1 MRPFLLMLAFLGAF
15 IIAAEPA
22 SARDKFLK
30 SQGQQLHYREAGAY
44 ANSAE
49 KRDIMVG
56 VEVLAKAEQKRLL
69 GGRPDKSIPLEVA
82 ISNNSRFRL
91 YINAISLVDS
101 ARGNHLQIL
110 SLDDVARNVGP
121 SGSGNKKSMRLSILR
136 NNLTDKSL
144 QAKVVLPGE
153 TIQGLV
159 FVPKKKYRPGLEF
172 HLDVQNLKR
181 LVYLDIT
188 VPMGQ

>member
-1 MRPFLLMLAFLGAF
+1 MRPIFLILSLLGAF
-15 IIAAEPA
+15 IIAAGPA

-30 SQGQQLHYREAGAY
+30 SKGQQLHYREANAY
-44 ANSAE
+44 AHSAE

-69 GGRPDKSIPLEVA
+69 GGRPNKSIPLEVA

-91 YINAISLVDS
+91 YINAINLVDP
-101 ARGNHLQIL
+101 ARGNRLQII

-121 SGSGNKKSMRLSILR
+121 SGGGNKKSMQLSILR
-136 NNLTDKSL
+136 NNLIDKGL
-144 QAKVVLPGE
+144 QAQVVLPSE
-153 TIQGLV
+153 TIQGLI
-159 FVPKKKYRPGLEF
+159 FVSKKEYNPDLEL

>member
-1 MRPFLLMLAFLGAF
+1 MRSLFLILSLLGAF
-15 IIAAEPA
+15 IIAAGPA

-30 SQGQQLHYREAGAY
+30 SKGQQLHYREAGAY

-49 KRDIMVG
+49 ERDIMVG

-82 ISNNSRFRL
+82 VSNNSRFRL
-91 YINAISLVDS
+91 YINAVSLVNP
-101 ARGNHLQIL
+101 ARGNRLQKV

-121 SGSGNKKSMRLSILR
+121 SGSGNKKSMQLSILR

-144 QAKVVLPGE
+144 QAQVVLPGE

-159 FVPKKKYRPGLEF
+159 FVSKKGYQSGLEF

-181 LVYLDIT
+181 LVYLDIV
-188 VPMGQ
+188 VPVSK